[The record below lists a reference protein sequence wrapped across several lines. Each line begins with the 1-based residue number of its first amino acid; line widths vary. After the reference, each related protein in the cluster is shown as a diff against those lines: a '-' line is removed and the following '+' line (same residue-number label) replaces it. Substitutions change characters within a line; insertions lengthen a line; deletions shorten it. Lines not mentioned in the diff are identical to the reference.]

1 MRHRRGLFVIL
12 AAAACSAAMAGPVG
26 ADYHIVTESSRTYM
40 GRTTPPRATETWL
53 RDGAVAIRSPGA
65 TTIIRIDLKKRWT
78 IVDRNKKY
86 FEEPLEAPAPAPSAA
101 KIRIQE
107 MGFDYEPVFTWTV
120 TETGDTRTIGGLAC
134 RKVVA
139 QGEADYAE
147 ERREMWVAGS
157 ATIDIDRYR
166 ALMIDRDSD
175 PTMAQL
181 SRQSLVL
188 RSGIAVETTTVRTPP
203 IAPEMTW
210 VFRVTKVEGGVTP
223 PAGMYEIP
231 PGYTRAA
238 TQDELFAR

>member
-1 MRHRRGLFVIL
+1 MRHRRGLLVIL

-26 ADYHIVTESSRTYM
+26 ADDHIVTESSRTYM

-53 RDGAVAIRSPGA
+53 RDGAVATRSPGM
-65 TTIIRIDLKKRWT
+65 TTIIRFDLKKRWT

-86 FEEPLEAPAPAPSAA
+86 FEEPLEAPASPAA

-107 MGFDYEPVFTWTV
+107 MGFDYGPVFTWTV

-147 ERREMWVAGS
+147 ERREMWVVGS
-157 ATIDIDRYR
+157 VTIDLERYR

-175 PTMAQL
+175 PAMAQL
-181 SRQSLVL
+181 YRQSPVL

-203 IAPEMTW
+203 IAPEVTW
-210 VFRVTKVEGGVTP
+210 VFRVTKVEGGVIP

-238 TQDELFAR
+238 TLDVLLAR